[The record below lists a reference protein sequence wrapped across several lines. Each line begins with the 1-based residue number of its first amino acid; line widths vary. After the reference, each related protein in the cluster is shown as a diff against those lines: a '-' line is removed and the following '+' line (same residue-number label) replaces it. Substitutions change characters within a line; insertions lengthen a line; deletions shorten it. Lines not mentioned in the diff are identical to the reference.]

1 MYKKYEFLSSFILLI
16 VLGMFVSSCGDS
28 GGSSINSTSSQT
40 LDTWTDESTD
50 TTVPVTDLRMVK
62 ISITATDS
70 GAPLTSTIAV
80 VNGTITA
87 VTDIKVW
94 WNTVDDFTTATQ
106 VGIKTSPDV
115 GGAYKISLTGAGS
128 GSGFLYYTISIP
140 DGTTGNYYMRVLSVE
155 GAGPD
160 NIPLAKSTDTKNV
173 LGHVAGGGELNWSFK
188 AGGAIVSS
196 PAIGDDGT
204 IYVGSD
210 DHFLYAISSDGKL
223 KWKYETGD
231 VITASPAIGSDGTIY
246 VGSKD
251 RQFYAINPDGTLK
264 WVYPTV
270 SLLVSSPAIGSD
282 GTIYV
287 GGPDLDKTI
296 ISLSSCIG
304 DDVPSSITVQLSHL
318 YAVKPDGTL
327 RWSKVLSGSMD
338 SSPAIATDG
347 IIYVGT
353 DGDELYDKIYPCE
366 GFSPAVTKT
375 YIPPSDA
382 NPYYPVNGHL
392 YAIYPADGK
401 VKWDFK
407 TLGDVDSSPAIGSD
421 GRIYVGSDAYDRA
434 FDSDGKV
441 ISISKPQTI
450 GYLYAINPSGTLRWL
465 YDKSSG
471 LYGDVDSSPAIGS
484 DGTIYIGS
492 DKNDVFAINP
502 DGTLKW
508 VFPTRGDV
516 NSSPAIASDG
526 TIYVGSEDGRL
537 YALNTDGTLK
547 WSYDTSDGV
556 NSSPA
561 VGPDGTIYVGSDD
574 GYLYVIKGEGTLAVS
589 PWPKF
594 HHDLRN
600 TGRK

>member
-1 MYKKYEFLSSFILLI
+1 MTTKKLEFFAIIALSVMLGLIL
-16 VLGMFVSSCGDS
+16 SACGDS
-28 GGSSINSTSSQT
+28 GGSSGSHSQV
-40 LDTWTDESTD
+40 LVSWTDESTD
-50 TTVPVTDLRMVK
+50 SAIPVTDLRMVK
-62 ISITATDS
+62 IATTAIDS
-70 GAPLTSTIAV
+70 ASPLTSTIAV

-87 VTDIKVW
+87 LTDIKVW
-94 WNTVDDFTTATQ
+94 WNTVDDFTSATQ

-115 GGAYKISLTGAGS
+115 GGAYKITLTGAGNAT
-128 GSGFLYYTISIP
+128 GFLYYTISIP
-140 DGTTGNYYMRVLSVE
+140 DGTTGNYYMRVLSIE
-155 GAGPD
+155 GADSD
-160 NIPLAKSTDTKNV
+160 NIPLAKSTATRSV
-173 LGHVAGGGELNWSFK
+173 LPGEGDLKWSFK

-210 DHFLYAISSDGKL
+210 DHYLYAIYPDGKL

-231 VITASPAIGSDGTIY
+231 VITASPSIGSDGTIY

-251 RQFYAINPDGTLK
+251 RQFYAINPDGSLR
-264 WVYPTV
+264 WAYPTV
-270 SLLVSSPAIGSD
+270 SLLVSSPAIRSD

-375 YIPPSDA
+375 YIPSSNASP
-382 NPYYPVNGHL
+382 NYPVNGHL
-392 YAIYPADGK
+392 YAIDPMGTI
-401 VKWDFK
+401 KWDFK

-434 FDSDGKV
+434 FDPDGKV
-441 ISISKPQTI
+441 ISITKPQTI

-484 DGTIYIGS
+484 DGTIYVGS
-492 DKNDVFAINP
+492 DKNDVFALNP

-508 VFPTRGDV
+508 VFPTRDDV

-526 TIYVGSEDGRL
+526 TIYIGSEDGSL
-537 YALNTDGTLK
+537 YALNPDGKVK
-547 WSYDTSDGV
+547 WIYDASSAV

-561 VGPDGTIYVGSDD
+561 IGSDGTVYVGSS
-574 GYLYVIKGEGTLAVS
+574 GGSLLAIIGKSALADS

-594 HHDLRN
+594 RYDLRN
-600 TGRK
+600 NARK